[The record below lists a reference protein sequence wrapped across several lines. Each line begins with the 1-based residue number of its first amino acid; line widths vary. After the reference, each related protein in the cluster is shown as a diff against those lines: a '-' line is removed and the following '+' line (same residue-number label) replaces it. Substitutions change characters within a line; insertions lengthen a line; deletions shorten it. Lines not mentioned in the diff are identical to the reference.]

1 VRQSLQVLEH
11 ACKEL
16 RGSALFFKLLEA
28 VLKAGNRMN
37 AGTARGNA
45 QAFNLASL
53 RKLSDVKATDG
64 SITLLHF
71 IVEEVVRAEGKRSA
85 INSNFGLRRTSS
97 IASNASNRSGE
108 DSSAAA
114 AVRAERHLEYM
125 QLGLPIVGRI
135 SSEMAS
141 VKRAAGIDYDALVAI
156 CPLLEGRLSK
166 IKRFL
171 TSSAGDAF
179 AREMQGFVHVAEQ
192 EISSVNVEQDR
203 VLELVKRTT
212 EYYHVGASK
221 DRSAPPLQLFVIVKD
236 FLGMVDKACVDIMK
250 KQQQQLQQQKQLQKK
265 IAAAGGTSAEGG
277 GGSRSGRKD
286 SLDSSVKKDSS
297 ERSGRQGEGTDGDG
311 RRIMPRFPNLPPNF
325 MSENHESDSSSDED

>member
-1 VRQSLQVLEH
+1 MRQSLQVLEH

-64 SITLLHF
+64 STTLLHF
-71 IVEEVVRAEGKRSA
+71 IVEEVVRAEGKRCA
-85 INSNFGLRRTSS
+85 INSSFGLRRTSS

-108 DSSAAA
+108 DSSAASA
-114 AVRAERHLEYM
+114 AREERHLEYM
-125 QLGLPIVGRI
+125 QLGLPVVGRI

-141 VKRAAGIDYDALVAI
+141 VKRAAGIDYDSLVAI

-171 TSSAGDAF
+171 NSSVGDAF
-179 AREMQGFVHVAEQ
+179 AREMQGFISVAEQ
-192 EISSVNVEQDR
+192 KISSVKVEQDR

-212 EYYHVGASK
+212 EYYHAGASK
-221 DRSAPPLQLFVIVKD
+221 DRSAAPLQLFVIVKD
-236 FLGMVDKACVDIMK
+236 FLAMVDKACVDITK
-250 KQQQQLQQQKQLQKK
+250 KQQQQKHQLQKK
-265 IAAAGGTSAEGG
+265 LAAIVGTSAEGE

-297 ERSGRQGEGTDGDG
+297 ERSGRRGEGTDGDG

-325 MSENHESDSSSDED
+325 MSENRESDSSSDED